1 MREQM
6 ELAALMP
13 TIREVI
19 DAGGVFRLYPR
30 GKSMLP
36 LLVEGEDS
44 IELGAAEPYAVAM
57 PCCTGG
63 KTGSL
68 CCTV

>member
-44 IELGAAEPYAVAM
+44 IELGAAEP
-57 PCCTGG
+57 
-63 KTGSL
+63 
-68 CCTV
+68 